1 MILGHGPAR
10 LDPLGARARA
20 EAVDAGAEPV
30 ARRSPLLGVVA
41 NQRGGQRPVR
51 VAGGDRLEQVLVAVS
66 GGHHAHRDR
75 HTGQVRRGYLV
86 VQEVCYVR
94 RLDIIVAGRL
104 RLLRFVLSNLIGV
117 RDGQSF
123 LYSAGLWAVSA
134 VSGGVLVVASVA
146 VLFAFGSEGQ
156 GWAVRPA
163 QRLA

>member
-20 EAVDAGAEPV
+20 EAVGAGAEPV

-41 NQRGGQRPVR
+41 TKRGGQRPVR

-75 HTGQVRRGYLV
+75 YTGQVRRGYLV

-94 RLDIIVAGRL
+94 RLVM
-104 RLLRFVLSNLIGV
+104 LST
-117 RDGQSF
+117 
-123 LYSAGLWAVSA
+123 VSEDR
-134 VSGGVLVVASVA
+134 VV
-146 VLFAFGSEGQ
+146 
-156 GWAVRPA
+156 PA
-163 QRLA
+163 QVRFWLVGRWT